1 VEKGARELRER
12 EGQGEGRGG
21 GGREITWIEE
31 SGEIAVRI
39 YIRDRARKVL
49 GAGGENGLEKFRAS
63 TRLVQIFLESSRAVR
78 IGSFDWSTALK
89 KGAKCPRK
97 HRIG

>member
-31 SGEIAVRI
+31 SGEM
-39 YIRDRARKVL
+39 
-49 GAGGENGLEKFRAS
+49 
-63 TRLVQIFLESSRAVR
+63 
-78 IGSFDWSTALK
+78 
-89 KGAKCPRK
+89 
-97 HRIG
+97 